1 MLSLISRWFYFR
13 LINFLMFET
22 LATVVVVTEHSDDFE
37 VIENTRN
44 VQRATAVQYKVTVV
58 HTTG

>member
-1 MLSLISRWFYFR
+1 
-13 LINFLMFET
+13 MFET